1 MDIINLR
8 NNVWGKT
15 ADGKTLYAS
24 LVFISTLVERPASSR
39 ADGMEQEKTKKNL
52 NETKDMTKHLPGE
65 QLAAVKIEGKRKEMR
80 SWITSKVCQ

>member
-1 MDIINLR
+1 MR
-8 NNVWGKT
+8 SRSNNVTRK
-15 ADGKTLYAS
+15 
-24 LVFISTLVERPASSR
+24 
-39 ADGMEQEKTKKNL
+39 KTKKNL